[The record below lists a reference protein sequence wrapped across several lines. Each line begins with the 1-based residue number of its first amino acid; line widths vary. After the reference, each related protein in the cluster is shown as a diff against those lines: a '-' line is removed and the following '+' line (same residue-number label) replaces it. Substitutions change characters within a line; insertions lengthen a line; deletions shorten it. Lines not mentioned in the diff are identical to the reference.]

1 MSNQVNNEDRVIL
14 LMTQELVKTL
24 VQVGLI
30 ENWAMPMIINGV
42 QFFLPKIPKPV
53 KQRLIAI
60 LRQYICGDNNGVRT
74 TR

>member
-1 MSNQVNNEDRVIL
+1 MNNEDRIIL

-42 QFFLPKIPKPV
+42 QFFLPRIPKPV
-53 KQRLIAI
+53 KQRLITI
-60 LRQYICGDNNGVRT
+60 LRRYICGGNNGV
-74 TR
+74 

>member
-1 MSNQVNNEDRVIL
+1 MSNQNNEDRIIL
-14 LMTQELVKTL
+14 IMTQELVKTL

-42 QFFLPKIPKPV
+42 QFFLPRIPKPI

-60 LRQYICGDNNGVRT
+60 LKQFICGGGNGV
-74 TR
+74 

>member
-1 MSNQVNNEDRVIL
+1 MSNQINNEDRVIL

-42 QFFLPKIPKPV
+42 QFFLPRIPKPV

-60 LRQYICGDNNGVRT
+60 LRQYICGGNNGV
-74 TR
+74 

>member
-1 MSNQVNNEDRVIL
+1 MNNQMDNEDKVLI

-30 ENWAMPMIINGV
+30 ENWAMPMIMNGI

-53 KQRLIAI
+53 KQRLIMI
-60 LRQYICGDNNGVRT
+60 LRQYVCGGGNGV
-74 TR
+74 

>member
-1 MSNQVNNEDRVIL
+1 MSNQINNEDRIIL

-42 QFFLPKIPKPV
+42 QFFLPRIPRPI

-60 LRQYICGDNNGVRT
+60 LRQYICGGGSNV
-74 TR
+74 

>member
-1 MSNQVNNEDRVIL
+1 MSNQVNNEDRIIL

-42 QFFLPKIPKPV
+42 QFFLPRIPKPV

-60 LRQYICGDNNGVRT
+60 LKQYICSGGNNV
-74 TR
+74 

>member
-1 MSNQVNNEDRVIL
+1 MSNQINNEDRIIL

-42 QFFLPKIPKPV
+42 QFFLPRIPKPV

-60 LRQYICGDNNGVRT
+60 LKQYICGGGNGV
-74 TR
+74 

>member
-42 QFFLPKIPKPV
+42 QFFLPRIPKPV
-53 KQRLIAI
+53 KQRLIVI
-60 LRQYICGDNNGVRT
+60 LRRYICGGGNGV
-74 TR
+74 

>member
-1 MSNQVNNEDRVIL
+1 MSNQVNNEDRIIL
-14 LMTQELVKTL
+14 LMTQELIKAL

-42 QFFLPKIPKPV
+42 QFFLPRIPKPV

-60 LRQYICGDNNGVRT
+60 LRRYICGGGNGV
-74 TR
+74 